1 MSLPEVLPS
10 RAEVVARVKEQG
22 KRVLAVMPI
31 HYPRALLRAYGFH
44 PIELWGPP
52 DAPVAQGARHFQA
65 YTCDIVVKATSFLL
79 SGGAD
84 VAEGILVPHT
94 CDALQGMAAVLH
106 DFVHP
111 RQRVLTLYHPRER
124 READRLYYV
133 DELARLGRDLEDMAG
148 KRPSESEWAEALAVE
163 SAANQALAA
172 LYRERPRLDLGDREF
187 YTLVRSR
194 EYLPSEDFTRVA
206 NAVRRGEPR
215 AADGVPILLSGIVPE
230 PMSLFDAIRDAG
242 AAVVADDLAC
252 GFRRVYE
259 IPERGSALERLAASI
274 LDAPADPTRGTP
286 LAERAEELILRMTST
301 GARGMLVYG
310 VKFCEPELFD
320 LPRLRHYL
328 GEAGFPM
335 THIEHELVPTL
346 GQQAVTRIEAFVE
359 TLQ

>member
-10 RAEVVARVKEQG
+10 RAEVIERVRGQG
-22 KRVLAVMPI
+22 KRILAVLPI
-31 HYPRALLRAYGFH
+31 HYPRALLRAHGFH

-52 DAPVAQGARHFQA
+52 QAPMAQGARHFQA

-84 VAEGILVPHT
+84 AAEGLLIPHT
-94 CDALQGMAAVLH
+94 CDAMQGMAAVLG

-124 READRLYYV
+124 READRLFYV
-133 DELARLGRDLEDMAG
+133 DELARLGRELEEMSG
-148 KRPSESEWAEALAVE
+148 LHPSEADWAEALGTE
-163 SAANQALAA
+163 SAATTALAD
-172 LYRERPRLDLGDREF
+172 LYRDRMALSLSDREF

-194 EYLPSEDFTRVA
+194 EFLPSEDFIRIA
-206 NAVRRGEPR
+206 GAVSRHAPR
-215 AADGVPILLSGIVPE
+215 CADGVPILLSGIVPE
-230 PMSLFDAIRDAG
+230 PMSLFDAIHDAG
-242 AAVVADDLAC
+242 ASVVADDLAC
-252 GFRRVYE
+252 GYRRVYDM
-259 IPERGSALERLAASI
+259 PERGSALERLAAAI
-274 LDAPADPTRGTP
+274 LDGPADPTRGTP
-286 LAERAEELILRMTST
+286 LAERADELIARMKAS

-320 LPRLRHYL
+320 LPRLRHHL

-346 GQQAVTRIEAFVE
+346 AQQAVTRIEAFVE